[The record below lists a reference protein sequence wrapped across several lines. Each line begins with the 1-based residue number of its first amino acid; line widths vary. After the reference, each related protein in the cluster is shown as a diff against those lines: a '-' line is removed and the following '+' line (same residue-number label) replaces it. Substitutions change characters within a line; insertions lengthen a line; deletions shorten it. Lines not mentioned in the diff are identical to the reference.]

1 MIAGMAAIAPTPGT
15 TLDVEQYLKV
25 VSEQLPAYARPVFV
39 RVMGEIDTTSTF
51 KHNKAHLVKQGFD
64 PESIQ
69 DAIYLVTY
77 PSGAGKHHPA
87 KKGAFTRVDRQLF
100 EDINQGRRDL

>member
-1 MIAGMAAIAPTPGT
+1 MAAIAPTPGT
-15 TLDVEQYLKV
+15 TLDVAQYLKV

-64 PESIQ
+64 PEAIQ
-69 DAIYLVTY
+69 DALYLVTY
-77 PSGAGKHHPA
+77 PGKHSPT
-87 KKGAFTRVDRQLF
+87 GSFTRLDRQLAD
-100 EDINQGRRDL
+100 DIAQGRRDV